1 MQKNSEYLKAVERN
15 CCWFKNS
22 GVMLPADGSWGVAER
37 IAITAGNDAAEH
49 IMRSFPACSRFD
61 DYMVVEQRRSDC
73 CFQTAWMMLM
83 AAENGLPEYRS
94 VAENILYYLYSRSGL
109 LNYSYKEHP
118 LGVWNWSHIR
128 WFGVFWMDDNG
139 WVAILQMLLA
149 QKYPELD
156 KRFGFMRWSEPLL
169 EELDRVVNRC
179 KDADGNYV
187 NIDPEHNFN
196 GDIRQP
202 HWGALI
208 NLALLYG
215 RRLFKRSEWQATA
228 EHYLNYMVENLD
240 KFNNSESAYA
250 SMLFSTA
257 ALMLPDDPRWR
268 EGALACGRRMKQSMQ
283 NAYGIPAAEHSEAPT
298 GGALLDTIYT
308 ANWMLLGLQ
317 SLKAIDTNQE
327 FTDCYRKLLDLVV
340 DIQDKTPQAHL
351 NGCWRG
357 MYDCENRCWGGGDC
371 YEGGA
376 NSIYTGWTNAPISA
390 VLNMEIQG
398 TSLAE
403 ELTR

>member
-1 MQKNSEYLKAVERN
+1 MQQNPEYIKAVERN
-15 CCWFKNS
+15 CQWFKNS

-37 IAITAGNDAAEH
+37 IAITAGNSAADH
-49 IMRSFPACSRFD
+49 IMKSFPACSRFD

-73 CFQTAWMMLM
+73 CFQTAWMMLL
-83 AAENGLPEYRS
+83 AAENDLREYQS
-94 VAENILYYLYSRSGL
+94 IAENLLYYLYSRSGL

-149 QKYPELD
+149 KKYPELD
-156 KRFGFMRWSEPLL
+156 KRFGLKKWAEPLL
-169 EELDRVVNRC
+169 EELNRVACRC
-179 KDADGNYV
+179 QDADGNYV

-202 HWGALI
+202 HWGALL
-208 NLALLYG
+208 NLALLCG
-215 RRLFKRSEWQATA
+215 SKVFNRSDWQQTA
-228 EHYLNYMVENLD
+228 ERYLDYMVNNLEN
-240 KFNNSESAYA
+240 FNNSESAYA
-250 SMLFSTA
+250 SLLFSTA
-257 ALMLPDDPRWR
+257 ALLLKTPRWR
-268 EGALACGRRMKQSMQ
+268 EGALACGRKMVKSMQ
-283 NAYGIPAAEHSEAPT
+283 NPYGIPAAEHSEAPT

-317 SLKAIDTNQE
+317 SLKALDEKNELTASYQ
-327 FTDCYRKLLDLVV
+327 KLLDLIVN
-340 DIQDKTPQAHL
+340 IQDRSPQAHL

-357 MYDCENRCWGGGDC
+357 MYDCQNRQWGGGDC

-376 NSIYTGWTNAPISA
+376 NSIYTGWTNAPIA
-390 VLNMEIQG
+390 ATIAMELLQ

-403 ELTR
+403 ELAK